1 MWESIETHLAHPEC
15 IKRTLSFLHLQGYF
29 CLILPRNYNFS
40 LWCLKMCP
48 SSISFTVVHTIML
61 RFPLSILIFNSI
73 LSSSDCSYFL
83 CFFITKALGKNGLYS
98 LPYLPLIPDFMV
110 IWVLLYSQIFLTS
123 DFFIAIFQDFCSPH
137 IFDYWLYDVMSYS
150 LTLTLDFWSIVL
162 YWVVLNISDP
172 AFSGFLISFVF
183 SMIEVSGILDSW
195 ADYNCRMS
203 SDGSDIS

>member
-1 MWESIETHLAHPEC
+1 
-15 IKRTLSFLHLQGYF
+15 
-29 CLILPRNYNFS
+29 
-40 LWCLKMCP
+40 
-48 SSISFTVVHTIML
+48 
-61 RFPLSILIFNSI
+61 
-73 LSSSDCSYFL
+73 
-83 CFFITKALGKNGLYS
+83 
-98 LPYLPLIPDFMV
+98 
-110 IWVLLYSQIFLTS
+110 
-123 DFFIAIFQDFCSPH
+123 
-137 IFDYWLYDVMSYS
+137 MSYS